1 MATLADLRT
10 GIATNL
16 GAITGLRTSS
26 FVPDDPKP
34 PVAVVMPDTITFD
47 RSFGRGLDEYRFT
60 VMVIVGKVS
69 DRAAQA
75 ALDAYCN
82 PTGASSI
89 KTALEADT
97 TLGGR
102 CADLRVTEMRNY
114 QSLTVGEVTYLA
126 AEFVVQLYAQ

>member
-1 MATLADLRT
+1 MAALADLRSAL
-10 GIATNL
+10 ATNL
-16 GAITGLRTSS
+16 GTITGLRTSS

-34 PVAVVMPDTITFD
+34 PVAVVMPDNITFD

-69 DRAAQA
+69 DRASQA

-82 PTGASSI
+82 PTGTSSV
-89 KTALEADT
+89 KTALESDT

-114 QSLTVGEVTYLA
+114 QSLSVGEVTYLA
-126 AEFVVQLYAQ
+126 AEFVVQLYA

>member
-1 MATLADLRT
+1 MAALADLRT
-10 GIATNL
+10 GIAQNL
-16 GAITGLRTSS
+16 AAITGLRTSA

-34 PVAVVMPDTITFD
+34 PVAIVMPDNITFD
-47 RSFGRGLDEYRFT
+47 KAFGRGLDEYRFT
-60 VMVIVGKVS
+60 VLVIVGKVS
-69 DRAAQA
+69 DRASQSR
-75 ALDAYCN
+75 LDGYCN

-114 QSLTVGEVTYLA
+114 QSLTVGDTTYLA
-126 AEFVVQLYAQ
+126 AEFVVQLFAQ